1 MATREFV
8 DFKAVKA
15 AVTMVRILDHY
26 GLTNQFKRTANGDTL
41 TGACPIHK
49 GENPTQFRISVS
61 KNCWNCFGRCQR
73 GGNILDFVSRIED
86 CTIRQAAIRISE
98 WFGLEQS
105 PTAKHEEAAAK
116 NGADHPVPSNDA
128 ANQSEA
134 KPATDDSATNKPLGF
149 ELTRLKTDHPYLF
162 ERGISSDAIAHFG
175 LGFCE
180 HGSMAGRIVIPIRNA
195 EGKVVAYAGRW
206 PGEPPKD
213 TSKYKLPAGFKKSQE
228 LFNLDG
234 ANDESDE
241 QPLIVVEGFF
251 DCISLWQLGLTRTV
265 ALMGSA
271 LSAEQETLLREHT
284 TPETRII
291 LMLDEDDAGRAART
305 EIAERLVQGRFVKVV
320 SLPSEGFQPEALSS
334 ADLPELL

>member
-1 MATREFV
+1 
-8 DFKAVKA
+8 
-15 AVTMVRILDHY
+15 
-26 GLTNQFKRTANGDTL
+26 
-41 TGACPIHK
+41 
-49 GENPTQFRISVS
+49 
-61 KNCWNCFGRCQR
+61 
-73 GGNILDFVSRIED
+73 
-86 CTIRQAAIRISE
+86 
-98 WFGLEQS
+98 
-105 PTAKHEEAAAK
+105 
-116 NGADHPVPSNDA
+116 
-128 ANQSEA
+128 
-134 KPATDDSATNKPLGF
+134 
-149 ELTRLKTDHPYLF
+149 
-162 ERGISSDAIAHFG
+162 
-175 LGFCE
+175 
-180 HGSMAGRIVIPIRNA
+180 MAGRIVIPIRNA